1 VSMEAYMSVVKS
13 TRHYKME
20 CTKLKQQLE
29 SMQNPSPVNSGEDR
43 PTLQVVRQS
52 TRGSGGGKTLRTL
65 QSIKSK
71 QAVRENDENV
81 APSTHVRNHSATRRR
96 VEAVEK
102 QQKGKQLN
110 HKTIRALG
118 GKKGLQEQLK
128 RVRQGG
134 KMMIR

>member
-1 VSMEAYMSVVKS
+1 MSVVKS

-29 SMQNPSPVNSGEDR
+29 SNPSPVNSGKDR
-43 PTLQVVRQS
+43 PTPQVVRQS

-71 QAVRENDENV
+71 QVARENDENV
-81 APSTHVRNHSATRRR
+81 APSTNVRNHSATRRR